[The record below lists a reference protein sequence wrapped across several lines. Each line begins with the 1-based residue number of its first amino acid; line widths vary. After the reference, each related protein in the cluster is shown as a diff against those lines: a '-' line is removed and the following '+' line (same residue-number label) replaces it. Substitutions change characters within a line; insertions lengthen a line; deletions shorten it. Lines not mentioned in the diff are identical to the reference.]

1 MQKDS
6 DDCFVLRYSK
16 TYQRYY
22 FINTKTGESSWY
34 ISQSIIPRGLK
45 WIGNSCYLDSTLFAL
60 FAGYRKSGD
69 FIDDLLTMN
78 VDEPRKSLQRELKNI
93 YKSTTRTGKEVE
105 YCSDLRKTLS
115 KCDSKGGQYN
125 QEVMAYSG
133 KFISYILNML
143 KPNNLT
149 SIPIYTITEETL
161 LQSKQER
168 NKIILSKYIPKIIFT
183 PSYLIFE
190 VQRMGEYYKGLENF
204 VDTQVIFEPM
214 IYVGNTLFVL
224 YSVVIN
230 TGYLHYVTAAQYG
243 DFWYYYDDYK
253 YKKDQ
258 KSGML
263 QYNSFEKIV
272 EASYFDNNIV
282 NPLTHGMQFYYK
294 PN

>member
-1 MQKDS
+1 MQKDP
-6 DDCFVLRYSK
+6 DNCFALRYN
-16 TYQRYY
+16 QRYY
-22 FINTKTGESSWY
+22 SVNTKTGKSSWY
-34 ISQSIIPRGLK
+34 IAQSIIPRGLK

-60 FAGYRKSGD
+60 FAGHRKRGD
-69 FIDDLLTMN
+69 FIDNLLSMN
-78 VDEPRKSLQRELKNI
+78 LDEPRKSVQRELKNI
-93 YKSTTRTGKEVE
+93 YKSITRTGKEVE
-105 YCSDLRKTLS
+105 YCSDFRKALS
-115 KCDSKGGQYN
+115 KCESKGGQYH
-125 QEVMAYSG
+125 QEAMAYSG

-149 SIPIYTITEETL
+149 SIPIYIIREDIL

-168 NKIILSKYIPKIIFT
+168 KRIILSNYLQKIMFT

-204 VDTQVIFEPM
+204 VDTKVIFEPI
-214 IYVGNTLFVL
+214 IYIGNTLFVL

-230 TGYLHYVTAAQYG
+230 TGDLHYVTAAQYG
-243 DFWYYYDDYK
+243 NFWYYYDDYK

-258 KSGML
+258 KAGML
-263 QYNSFEKIV
+263 RYNSFEEIV
-272 EASYFDNNIV
+272 KSSIFDSKIV